1 MAMPAT
7 IRRWT
12 KERVLALPPAY
23 GTRFEVVAGE
33 LLVTPAPTA
42 WHQSVHWRLTTAL
55 SDYLQPLGLRETMRN
70 TAADISWTK
79 DDLVQPD
86 IFVVAPE
93 DLSLDWKTYQHLRLV
108 VEVLSW
114 PSSRRADRGP
124 KRRLYQTHGVE
135 TYWVVDPDRHVVDVW
150 RPGDAEAHVVA
161 DTLLWRVTPEA
172 PELRI
177 PLDEIFRAIAS
188 F

>member
-1 MAMPAT
+1 MPAT

-12 KERVLALPPAY
+12 KARVQALPNDGNRY
-23 GTRFEVVAGE
+23 ELVAGE

-42 WHQSVHWRLTTAL
+42 WHQGVHWRLTIAL
-55 SDYLQPLGLRETMRN
+55 TDYLRPLGLIETMRV

-93 DLSLDWKTYQHLRLV
+93 DLSLNWKTYKHLRLV

-124 KRRLYQTHGVE
+124 KRRLYQAHGVE
-135 TYWVVDPDRHVVDVW
+135 TYWVVDPDGHVVDVW
-150 RPGDAEAHVVA
+150 RPGDAEAQIVA
-161 DTLLWRVTPEA
+161 DTLVWRVTPEA
-172 PELRI
+172 PELRV